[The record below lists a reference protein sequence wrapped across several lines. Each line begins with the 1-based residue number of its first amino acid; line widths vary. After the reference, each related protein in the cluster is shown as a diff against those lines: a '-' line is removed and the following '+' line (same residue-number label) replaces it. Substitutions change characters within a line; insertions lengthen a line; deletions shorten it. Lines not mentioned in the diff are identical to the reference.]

1 MFNSSL
7 VWCPASE
14 QASETRE
21 KGDAIP
27 ALILHTIAACLRRAC
42 VAFAFATL
50 EVYHAP
56 RDQELKV
63 ACLQR
68 QHVANVAVRYGPQHG
83 DMLPSTPVTPL
94 PIGGDQWR
102 QERHYYVLNTMDVSK
117 MRSSGPPRA
126 ATSPPRFFGFYH
138 D

>member
-1 MFNSSL
+1 M
-7 VWCPASE
+7 
-14 QASETRE
+14 
-21 KGDAIP
+21 
-27 ALILHTIAACLRRAC
+27 
-42 VAFAFATL
+42 
-50 EVYHAP
+50 
-56 RDQELKV
+56 

-102 QERHYYVLNTMDVSK
+102 LERHYYVLNTTDVSK

-126 ATSPPRFFGFYH
+126 ATSPFQEGHVTAFT
-138 D
+138 